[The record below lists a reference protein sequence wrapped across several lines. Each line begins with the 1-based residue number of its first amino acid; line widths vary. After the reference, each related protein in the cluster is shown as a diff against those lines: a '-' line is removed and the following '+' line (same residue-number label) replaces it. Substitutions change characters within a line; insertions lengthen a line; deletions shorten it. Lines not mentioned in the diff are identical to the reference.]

1 MKYKTTIEIIS
12 EAENKDEAIEIAG
25 EYLSGNLVSGIEMK
39 CLAKPA
45 RSISRNILSII
56 IVCGVMT
63 TLAFSAFHIKS
74 SAPSTSAFSGA
85 GAIQPPLR
93 TSAVNKYDVDF
104 KKAWQV
110 EETREALDYIKR

>member
-45 RSISRNILSII
+45 RSLNKNILSIVV
-56 IVCGVMT
+56 VCGIMATVA
-63 TLAFSAFHIKS
+63 LSAFHIKS
-74 SAPSTSAFSGA
+74 SAGSTSAISGTS
-85 GAIQPPLR
+85 AIQPPLR
-93 TSAVNKYDVDF
+93 TSAVAKYDVDF

-110 EETREALDYIKR
+110 EENREALDYIKR